1 MYIAMGT
8 PTTQP
13 KRAPRGVCSKK
24 RIQAGLKPA
33 ELQAFDALRLRVNLT
48 RAAFARVLIL
58 RAMGADDEEPMP
70 APKQRHTTS
79 IAED

>member
-24 RIQAGLKPA
+24 RIQAGLMPN
-33 ELQAFDALRLRVNLT
+33 ELKAFDARRAPTNLT

-58 RAMGADDEEPMP
+58 RAMEADEEKPTL
-70 APKQRHTTS
+70 ASAQRHTTS